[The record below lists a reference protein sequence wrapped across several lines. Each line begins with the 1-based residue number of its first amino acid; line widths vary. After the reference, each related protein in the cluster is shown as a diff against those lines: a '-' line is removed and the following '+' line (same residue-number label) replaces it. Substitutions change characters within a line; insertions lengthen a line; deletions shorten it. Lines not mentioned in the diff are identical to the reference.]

1 MNPYYNDFGS
11 WIRKQFPDFR
21 VQKISIDAGFSC
33 PNRDGRISSGGCI
46 YCDNRTFNPSYC
58 DRKKSITEQLVE
70 GKAFFA
76 RKYPDMKYLAYFQAY
91 TNTYD
96 TVEHLRRMYE
106 EALTVEDVVGI
117 VIGTR
122 PDCMSD
128 ELLDYLVELNKRTFL
143 LVEYGIESANDETL
157 RRINRGHDFACC
169 HDAVERTH
177 DRGILTGG
185 HIIIGLPGE
194 DAEES
199 LRQAPIISSLPL
211 DILKIHQMQII
222 RGTKL
227 AEQYAQHPFHV
238 YTVEEYIDV
247 IVRYIQL
254 LRKDLVLE
262 RFVSQSPKELLVA
275 PKWGLKNYEFTN
287 LLNNRLKKNMAK
299 VAIVILNWN
308 GQAML
313 AKYLPNVIEY
323 SRQDAEVWVADN
335 CSSDQSMRLLETQ
348 FPQVKTI
355 VLEQNFGFAEGYN
368 RALKQI
374 EAEYYILLNSDVE
387 VSHHWLTPLIEF
399 MDSHP
404 QVAACQPKLLAEY
417 DKDSFEYA
425 GACGGFLDKY
435 GYPFC
440 RGRIFNM
447 VERDNGQYD
456 YQQEILWATGACMM
470 IRSKDYWD
478 AGGLD
483 GRFFAHNEEIDLCW
497 RLRLMGRQIYC
508 IPESEVYHVG
518 GGTLPK
524 SNPMKT
530 FLNFRNNLTMLY
542 KNLSDNELKKVMRM
556 RWFLDYLAAF
566 EMLILGRNWGD
577 FKAVFKA
584 RKAFK
589 AWRADFDEDRR
600 RIQASRQE
608 TEIPQIYQKS
618 ILWQYYA
625 KGKKTFRDL
634 M

>member
-1 MNPYYNDFGS
+1 
-11 WIRKQFPDFR
+11 
-21 VQKISIDAGFSC
+21 
-33 PNRDGRISSGGCI
+33 
-46 YCDNRTFNPSYC
+46 
-58 DRKKSITEQLVE
+58 
-70 GKAFFA
+70 
-76 RKYPDMKYLAYFQAY
+76 
-91 TNTYD
+91 
-96 TVEHLRRMYE
+96 
-106 EALTVEDVVGI
+106 
-117 VIGTR
+117 
-122 PDCMSD
+122 
-128 ELLDYLVELNKRTFL
+128 
-143 LVEYGIESANDETL
+143 
-157 RRINRGHDFACC
+157 
-169 HDAVERTH
+169 
-177 DRGILTGG
+177 
-185 HIIIGLPGE
+185 
-194 DAEES
+194 
-199 LRQAPIISSLPL
+199 
-211 DILKIHQMQII
+211 
-222 RGTKL
+222 
-227 AEQYAQHPFHV
+227 
-238 YTVEEYIDV
+238 
-247 IVRYIQL
+247 
-254 LRKDLVLE
+254 
-262 RFVSQSPKELLVA
+262 
-275 PKWGLKNYEFTN
+275 
-287 LLNNRLKKNMAK
+287 MAK

-308 GQAML
+308 GQVML

-566 EMLILGRNWGD
+566 EMLILGRNWGN

-600 RIQASRQE
+600 QIQASRQE

-625 KGKKTFRDL
+625 KGKKTFKDL